1 MSVIRILLLLALAGG
16 AAGAAEHPLIVRASP
31 LFSSCVEASAR
42 SYAARGVRVGAGG
55 GEADVLVASDVEVTR
70 ALETGM
76 AFLDSDVDVARV
88 PWVLRV
94 PAGNPSR
101 VASLDQA
108 LAQGVE
114 IALPK
119 DPAAYEARRLVAGR
133 ERVREDPEAGSAPT
147 ALLPLSLARGGEHIP
162 TDIRPLHVRAVVLSG
177 SKQQAAA
184 RAFASFLGSEA
195 GQRAFAACG
204 DNR

>member
-1 MSVIRILLLLALAGG
+1 MSLVSVIRILLLLALAGG
-16 AAGAAEHPLIVRASP
+16 AAGAAEHRLIVRASP
-31 LFSSCVEASAR
+31 LFPSCVEASAR

-108 LAQGVE
+108 LAQG
-114 IALPK
+114 
-119 DPAAYEARRLVAGR
+119 
-133 ERVREDPEAGSAPT
+133 
-147 ALLPLSLARGGEHIP
+147 
-162 TDIRPLHVRAVVLSG
+162 
-177 SKQQAAA
+177 
-184 RAFASFLGSEA
+184 
-195 GQRAFAACG
+195 
-204 DNR
+204 